1 MKEVKK
7 ESKTKSTVSK
17 KTKVSEEKKEVKVKS
32 TKKKNTEVKT
42 DKALLNKKDQHN
54 YKVLCKVIN
63 IVVKIFRI
71 CLMIFIPFII
81 LSMVIIPFIFKK
93 VEVSAN
99 ILKIN
104 DDISFIVREN
114 GISAKIGDK
123 VHVINCNTLEFD
135 HVMTFLTNNSKS
147 SIITHFEVLFLIL
160 AIIVILAIYMLSY
173 IERLFDNFI
182 KDTTPFTKENTD
194 YVFKIA
200 VYLLA
205 VKIACLCFALVGLFT
220 KCFVSIN
227 IITIVAMF
235 AVYYI
240 FKYATSMQEI
250 ANTKICD

>member
-32 TKKKNTEVKT
+32 TRKKNTEVKA
-42 DKALLNKKDQHN
+42 DKALLSKKDQHN
-54 YKVLCKVIN
+54 YKVLCKVVN
-63 IVVKIFRI
+63 IAAKIFRV
-71 CLMIFIPFII
+71 CLMIFIPFVI
-81 LSMVIIPFIFKK
+81 LSMVFVPFIFKK

-104 DDISFIVREN
+104 DNISFIIRDN

-135 HVMTFLTNNSKS
+135 RVMTFLTNNSKS
-147 SIITHFEVLFLIL
+147 SIIAHFEVLFLIL

-173 IERLFDNFI
+173 IERLFDNFTN
-182 KDTTPFTKENTD
+182 DVTPFTKENLD
-194 YVFKIA
+194 YVLKIA
-200 VYLLA
+200 VYLLS
-205 VKIACLCFALVGLFT
+205 VKIACLCFAFVGLFT

-227 IITIVAMF
+227 IITILVMF
-235 AVYYI
+235 VVYYI
-240 FKYATSMQEI
+240 FKYATILQES
-250 ANTKICD
+250 NKTKIYD